1 MHFIQRKQFSETNET
16 SPAFQNISDLKIFP
30 ECIRG
35 PLETLW
41 LATGG
46 SRACSWTTLSYIKP
60 YTGNMTLSIVCY
72 AIR

>member
-1 MHFIQRKQFSETNET
+1 VQMHFIQRKQFSETNET

-46 SRACSWTTLSYIKP
+46 SRACS
-60 YTGNMTLSIVCY
+60 
-72 AIR
+72 